1 MDKSRASHE
10 QVMKNLLT
18 SWDQDV
24 SKLWTSHEKFVIK
37 SCTKSEKDLGK
48 LKRRHEVLSD
58 YRFNSMLG
66 RIPYGSTP
74 GKASTY
80 CIYPL
85 LHCSHLQM
93 LPQYQ
98 LLGFLS
104 DIYYLISHFAIC
116 WYIHCYGPTNVR
128 TDLLTLLTTILVFC
142 LTSFWSPKSQKKTLC
157 KPLLPC
163 QQELPS
169 FWAWYCPI

>member
-24 SKLWTSHEKFVIK
+24 SKLWTSHEKVVIK

-48 LKRRHEVLSD
+48 LKRRHKVLSD
-58 YRFNSMLG
+58 YRFNSTLG

-93 LPQYQ
+93 FPHSNTLR
-98 LLGFLS
+98 GASRNSS
-104 DIYYLISHFAIC
+104 DSLQKHQGRFWGETRSIRGAFEENRQSGRSKVHFKK
-116 WYIHCYGPTNVR
+116 GPWSVR
-128 TDLLTLLTTILVFC
+128 
-142 LTSFWSPKSQKKTLC
+142 
-157 KPLLPC
+157 
-163 QQELPS
+163 
-169 FWAWYCPI
+169 